1 MNMNTNNSAALSLR
15 NVSRNFGGIRAVSD
29 ISFDVRHG
37 QRLTIIGTNGAGKS
51 TLFNLIA
58 GAYSLSSGSISI
70 FGEDVSKQSA
80 RKRAGMGLA
89 RTFQTSKLFTGLTA
103 RQNLFVA
110 LHKTNGVKRGGLFSS
125 PARDSQL
132 VAESTEALRKVDLLH
147 KADVKVSEFSHGE
160 TRQLEVAMA
169 LALNPRLLMLD
180 EPAAG
185 ISPSERGRLVDLLRS
200 LDKDISLLLI
210 EHDMAIALAVAD
222 HVIVMHDGNMF
233 MQGTPDD
240 IRNSSEVRDLY
251 LGHGHE

>member
-1 MNMNTNNSAALSLR
+1 MNMTTNNSAALSLR

-58 GAYSLSSGSISI
+58 GAYPLSAGSISI

-110 LHKTNGVKRGGLFSS
+110 LHKTNGVKRAGLFSS

-132 VAESTEALRKVDLLH
+132 VAESTETLRKVDLLH

-160 TRQLEVAMA
+160 TRQL
-169 LALNPRLLMLD
+169 LLQRQRRLLDRFILMH
-180 EPAAG
+180 
-185 ISPSERGRLVDLLRS
+185 RGLSFGGRCLTGPRRS
-200 LDKDISLLLI
+200 RS
-210 EHDMAIALAVAD
+210 
-222 HVIVMHDGNMF
+222 
-233 MQGTPDD
+233 
-240 IRNSSEVRDLY
+240 Y
-251 LGHGHE
+251 

>member
-1 MNMNTNNSAALSLR
+1 MTTATDTTAALSLR

-58 GAYSLSSGSISI
+58 GSYPLSSGAISI
-70 FGEDVSKQSA
+70 FGEDVTKQAPS
-80 RKRAGMGLA
+80 KRAGMGLA
-89 RTFQTSKLFTGLTA
+89 RTFQTSKLFAGLTA

-110 LHKTNGVKRGGLFSS
+110 LHKTNGVHRKSLLAN
-125 PARDSQL
+125 PAKD
-132 VAESTEALRKVDLLH
+132 EALVEESNAALKKVDLLH
-147 KADVKVSEFSHGE
+147 KADVRVSEFSHGE

-169 LALNPRLLMLD
+169 LALNPKLLMLD

-185 ISPSERGRLVDLLRS
+185 ISPSERGKLIDLLKG

-210 EHDMAIALAVAD
+210 EHDMAVALAVAD
-222 HVIVMHDGNMF
+222 HVIVMHDGTMF
-233 MQGTPDD
+233 TQGTPDE